1 MFSSTYSSFLWWFC
15 FAGLAADSGQDS
27 VVEGACIYV
36 YICVVD
42 CGVLYQEKTEWE
54 DRFTR
59 EENDVLCCTRKLLI
73 WVYSLQVRVFGKPYS
88 QENV

>member
-1 MFSSTYSSFLWWFC
+1 MAIEESFLPLIPVFC
-15 FAGLAADSGQDS
+15 GGFVFL
-27 VVEGACIYV
+27 VFLVEGACMFVYV
-36 YICVVD
+36 CVVD

-59 EENDVLCCTRKLLI
+59 EDVLCCTRKLLI
-73 WVYSLQVRVFGKPYS
+73 WVYSLQVRVLGKPYS